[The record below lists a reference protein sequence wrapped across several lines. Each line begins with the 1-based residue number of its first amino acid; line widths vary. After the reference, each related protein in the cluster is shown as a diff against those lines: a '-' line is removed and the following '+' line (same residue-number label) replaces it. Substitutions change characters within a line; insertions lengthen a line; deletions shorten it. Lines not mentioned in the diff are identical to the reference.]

1 MGDGLGIKVSMR
13 IYRVG
18 RPPWLWSGAPAL
30 RESPELKL
38 VLALAVFW
46 LAPAPAQAAACWFEH
61 GVVVV
66 PASVAGVA
74 GDYILDTG
82 SPITQLHETRAQ
94 MAGLPPALAGEVRV
108 DGLRLTDR
116 PVVVADL
123 DTRTYAFPTPIAGVI
138 GADILSAYV
147 VDVSF
152 APCRVTIWPTGRA
165 PGFHADT
172 RLAMPL
178 RAGRPMVTAA
188 VADGPRTA
196 VGSFVVATGLDSAAR
211 LDEALASV
219 PGATGLDVAPYGP
232 RRAKLRA
239 LSVAGELIEALSAG
253 LQPAVEGAVGAIGAP
268 VLSRWSL
275 RFDFPRRRLLLR
287 RP

>member
-1 MGDGLGIKVSMR
+1 MSMR

-18 RPPWLWSGAPAL
+18 GRPWLWSGVPPL

-38 VLALAVFW
+38 VLALAALW
-46 LAPAPAQAAACWFEH
+46 LVPASAQAAACRLDH

-82 SPITQLHETRAQ
+82 SPTTQLHETRAQ
-94 MAGLPPALAGEVRV
+94 MAGLPPAFAGGVRI
-108 DGLRLTDR
+108 DRLRLADR
-116 PVVVADL
+116 PVVVVDL
-123 DTRTYAFPTPIAGVI
+123 DARTYAFPTPIAGVI

-152 APCRVTIWPTGRA
+152 APCRVSIWPVGKA
-165 PGFHADT
+165 PRFHADT
-172 RLAMPL
+172 FLTMRLID
-178 RAGRPMVTAA
+178 GRPVVTAA

-196 VGSFVVATGLDSAAR
+196 VGGFVVATGLDSATR

-219 PGATGLDVAPYGP
+219 PGAGALDVAPYGP
-232 RRAKLRA
+232 RRAALRA
-239 LSVAGELIEALSAG
+239 LSLAGELFEALTAG
-253 LQPAVEGAVGAIGAP
+253 LQPPVEGAIGAVGPP

-275 RFDFPRRRLLLR
+275 RFDFPRGRLLLR

>member
-1 MGDGLGIKVSMR
+1 M
-13 IYRVG
+13 
-18 RPPWLWSGAPAL
+18 
-30 RESPELKL
+30 KL
-38 VLALAVFW
+38 VLALAALW
-46 LAPAPAQAAACWFEH
+46 LAPAPAQAAACWLEQ

-82 SPITQLHETRAQ
+82 SPATQLHETRAQ
-94 MAGLPPALAGEVRV
+94 MAGLPSAFAGDVRV

-116 PVVVADL
+116 PVVVVDL
-123 DTRTYAFPTPIAGVI
+123 DARTYAFPTPIAGVI
-138 GADILSAYV
+138 GADVLSAYV
-147 VDVSF
+147 VDVAF
-152 APCRVTIWPTGRA
+152 APCRVDIWPVGRA
-165 PGFHADT
+165 PRFHADA
-172 RLAMPL
+172 RLAMRL
-178 RAGRPMVTAA
+178 TGGRPIVTAA

-196 VGSFVVATGLDSAAR
+196 LGGFVIATGLDSATQ

-219 PGATGLDVAPYGP
+219 PGAAPLDVAPYGP
-232 RRAKLRA
+232 RRAGLRA
-239 LSVAGELIEALSAG
+239 LSFAGELFEALSAG
-253 LQPAVEGAVGAIGAP
+253 LQPPVGGAIGAIGAP

>member
-1 MGDGLGIKVSMR
+1 M
-13 IYRVG
+13 
-18 RPPWLWSGAPAL
+18 
-30 RESPELKL
+30 KL
-38 VLALAVFW
+38 LLPLAVLG

-94 MAGLPPALAGEVRV
+94 MAGLPPMLAGDVRV
-108 DGLRLTDR
+108 DGLRLADR

-123 DTRTYAFPTPIAGVI
+123 DARTYAFPTPIAGVI
-138 GADILSAYV
+138 GADILSPYV

-152 APCRVTIWPTGRA
+152 APCRVKIWPAGKA
-165 PGFHADT
+165 PRFPAEI
-172 RLAMPL
+172 RLAMRL
-178 RAGRPMVTAA
+178 IAGRPVVAAA

-196 VGSFVVATGLDSAAR
+196 VGGFVVATGLDSAVR

-219 PGATGLDVAPYGP
+219 PGAQALDVAPYGP
-232 RRAKLRA
+232 RRAELRA
-239 LSVAGELIEALSAG
+239 LSLGGGLFEALSAG
-253 LQPAVEGAVGAIGAP
+253 LEPTVEGAVGAVGSP

-275 RFDFPRRRLLLR
+275 RFDFPRRRLLLGG
-287 RP
+287 P